1 MGIFYVFD
9 IIVNQLKFFESKV
22 VMYYKVFKNIK
33 FYDQEMLCLE
43 IIFKEMKQRY
53 GLWFMFKDVYYGVM
67 FNKEIDII

>member
-1 MGIFYVFD
+1 MGIFYIFD